1 VTQPPSKAARR
12 QQDRLDAIVAVVTA
26 TDAAI
31 TVPLVHET
39 VKRVATTP
47 GARARLAGYLVEH
60 PEALTAGHSRPPK
73 VVGALILA
81 LVEAGSQVL
90 VVPRCAGCGRAV
102 ELLHT
107 RGPDARI
114 CGRCWRRNHTAE
126 CVDCGRTKPVY
137 GRTVDG
143 QARCASCDK
152 RARAEPCRTCG
163 RVKPVDRRYS
173 DGSAACSGC
182 ARRDTSAWEDCAGC
196 GRRRPVN
203 ARTEGGE
210 ALCVSCYIPPT
221 AVCAGCGET
230 RPIASRR
237 DGEPRCPGCY
247 RQPERECGGCGR
259 IRRIALRGRN
269 GRPDLCGS
277 CHQAPVLVCGVCG
290 VEDRCRTTTVDRSPI
305 CFRCQLVRRLAELLT
320 GPSGRIPELLIPLH
334 DAILAV
340 DNPRTA
346 LDWLRRSP
354 AVDVLTAMANGER
367 ALAHATLDSAA
378 GTRRG
383 RAFAVEHLRQMLVT
397 CGALPA
403 RDRHL
408 ARLEVAL
415 QELVESAHPE
425 DQQPLRTYATWW
437 LLHRLRRRAEQ
448 GQPTQFAAHRVR
460 EQTAEAA
467 RFLGWLREQN
477 RPLALATQ
485 GDLDTWLTIRPQARR
500 RLPGFVRWAKARGL
514 LAELDASYPPAG
526 DPVSFVGDDRRWA
539 IARRLLVDDTVDA
552 RDRVA
557 ALLLLLYAQPA
568 ARITRLTR
576 ANIQVDDHD
585 VRLRLRLGED
595 HVLLPPPLSE
605 LIQRLPEQAPAGIA
619 GNLAEGDRWLFPG
632 RSPGHPM
639 SPTTMSTRLRKL
651 GIEPRAARN
660 TALLQ
665 LGAELPSL
673 VLADLLGVHINTAER
688 WNAAAG
694 ARWTNYVATRSS
706 PR

>member
-1 VTQPPSKAARR
+1 MTQPPSPAVQR
-12 QQDRLDAIVAVVTA
+12 QQDRLDAVVAAVTA
-26 TDAAI
+26 TDPALSV
-31 TVPLVHET
+31 TLVAEA
-39 VKRVATTP
+39 VERVAAAPTS
-47 GARARLAGYLVEH
+47 RARLASYLAEH

-73 VVGALILA
+73 VVGALIAA
-81 LVEAGSQVL
+81 LVAAGSNVL
-90 VVPRCAGCGRAV
+90 VVPRCAGCDRAV
-102 ELLHT
+102 ELFHT
-107 RGPDARI
+107 RGPDERM

-126 CVDCGRTKPVY
+126 CVDCARTKPVY
-137 GRTVDG
+137 GRTVEG
-143 QARCASCDK
+143 QARCAGCDA

-163 RVKPVDRRYS
+163 RVKPVSRRNG
-173 DGSAACSGC
+173 DGSAECSGC
-182 ARRDTSAWEDCAGC
+182 ARRETSSWEACAGC
-196 GRRRPVN
+196 GRQRPVN
-203 ARTEGGE
+203 ARTEGGG
-210 ALCVSCYIPPT
+210 ALCVSCYTPPT

-230 RPIASRR
+230 RAIASRR
-237 DGEPRCPGCY
+237 DGDPLCAGCY
-247 RQPERECGGCGR
+247 RRPERECGGCGR
-259 IRRIALRGRN
+259 IRRIAVGGRN
-269 GRPDLCGS
+269 GQPDQCGS

-305 CFRCQLVRRLAELLT
+305 CFRCQLVRRLDELLT
-320 GPSGRIPELLIPLH
+320 GPSGPIPAPLVPLH
-334 DAILAV
+334 EAILAV

-354 AVDVLTAMANGER
+354 AVEVLTAMAKGER
-367 ALAHATLDSAA
+367 PLAHATLDTAA

-383 RAFAVEHLRQMLVT
+383 RAFAVEHLRQLLVT
-397 CGALPA
+397 CGALPE

-415 QELVESAHPE
+415 HELVEGAHPE
-425 DQQPLRTYATWW
+425 DQQSLRTYATWW

-467 RFLGWLREQN
+467 RFLAWLREQH
-477 RPLALATQ
+477 RPLAQDTQ

-500 RLPGFVRWAKARGL
+500 RLPGFLRWAQPRGL
-514 LAELDASYPPAG
+514 TRLDATYPPAG
-526 DPVSFVGDDRRWA
+526 DPISFVGDDQRWGV
-539 IARRLLVDDTVDA
+539 ARRLLADDAVEA

-568 ARITRLTR
+568 ARIIRLTR
-576 ANIQVDDHD
+576 ASIQVDDHE
-585 VRLRLRLGED
+585 VRLRLGED

-605 LIQRLPEQAPAGIA
+605 LIQRLPEQVPTGMAR
-619 GNLAEGDRWLFPG
+619 NLVNGDLWLFPG

-639 SPTTMSTRLRKL
+639 SPTTMSARLRKL
-651 GIEPRAARN
+651 GIEPRATRN

-694 ARWTNYVATRSS
+694 ARWTNYAATRSS

>member
-1 VTQPPSKAARR
+1 M
-12 QQDRLDAIVAVVTA
+12 VAVVTA
-26 TDAAI
+26 TDPAMSADL
-31 TVPLVHET
+31 TTDVVE
-39 VKRVATTP
+39 RVAATP
-47 GARARLAGYLVEH
+47 GARARLAGYLLEH
-60 PEALTAGHSRPPK
+60 PNALTDGHSRPPK
-73 VVGALILA
+73 VVGALIAA
-81 LVEAGSQVL
+81 LVAAGSTVL
-90 VVPRCAGCGRAV
+90 VVPRCAACGRAA
-102 ELLHT
+102 ELPGT
-107 RGPDARI
+107 RGTDERI
-114 CGRCWRRNHTAE
+114 CSRCWRRGHTAE
-126 CVDCGRTKPVY
+126 CVDCGCDKPVY
-137 GRTVDG
+137 GRTADG
-143 QARCASCDK
+143 QPRCGNCVRQD
-152 RARAEPCRTCG
+152 RAEPCASCG
-163 RVKPVDRRYS
+163 RVRPPQRRAS
-173 DGSAACSGC
+173 DGGALCSGC
-182 ARRDTSAWEDCAGC
+182 ARRDTGRWEDCVVC

-203 ARTEGGE
+203 ARTEDGE
-210 ALCVSCYIPPT
+210 ALCVSCYTAPA

-237 DGEPRCPGCY
+237 DGDPLCPGCY
-247 RQPERECGGCGR
+247 RQPERECGRCGR
-259 IRRIALRGRN
+259 IRRIALRGRH

-320 GPSGRIPELLIPLH
+320 GPSGRIPEPLVSLH
-334 DAILAV
+334 EAILGV

-354 AVDVLTAMANGER
+354 AVEVLTAMAKGER
-367 ALAHATLDSAA
+367 ALAHATLDAAA
-378 GTRRG
+378 GPRRG
-383 RAFAVEHLRQMLVT
+383 RAFAVEHLRQLLVT

-415 QELVESAHPE
+415 QELVEAAHPE

-467 RFLGWLREQN
+467 RFLGWLREQH
-477 RPLALATQ
+477 RPLTLATQ

-500 RLPGFVRWAKARGL
+500 RLPGFVRWGQTRGL
-514 LAELDASYPPAG
+514 FMRLDASYPPAG
-526 DPVSFVGDDRRWA
+526 DPISFVGDDRRWG
-539 IARRLLVDDTVDA
+539 IARRLLVDDTVEA

-576 ANIQVDDHD
+576 ASIQVDEHD
-585 VRLRLRLGED
+585 VRLGLGED
-595 HVLLPPPLSE
+595 RVLLPPPLSE
-605 LIQRLPEQAPAGIA
+605 LIQRLPEQMPAGMA
-619 GNLAEGDRWLFPG
+619 GNLTGNDLWLFPG
-632 RSPGHPM
+632 RQPGHPM
-639 SPTTMSTRLRKL
+639 SPTTMSRRLRKL

-665 LGAELPSL
+665 LGAELPSP
-673 VLADLLGVHINTAER
+673 VFADLLGVHINTAER

-694 ARWTNYVATRSS
+694 ARWTNYAATRLS